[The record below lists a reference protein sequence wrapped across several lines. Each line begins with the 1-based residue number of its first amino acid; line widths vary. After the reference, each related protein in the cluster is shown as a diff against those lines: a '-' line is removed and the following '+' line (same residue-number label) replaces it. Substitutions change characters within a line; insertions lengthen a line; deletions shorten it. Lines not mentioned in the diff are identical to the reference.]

1 MRDRFV
7 NMCNQGLA
15 KLYNHVMTFYFM
27 SYLFFVQ
34 VNLPRAV
41 LIAISLVTTLYLL
54 VNVSYLAVMTP
65 KELVSSSAVAVTWG

>member
-1 MRDRFV
+1 MRDCFV

-15 KLYNHVMTFYFM
+15 KLYNHVM